1 MIVKFFLIVWLGEL
15 ALLAAFLLIP
25 DRGRWKRPAAG
36 VLLAA
41 ALFFCGAVGFF
52 ILREKFFSMPRHRE
66 ACDRAAQ
73 LIREGRRDAL
83 AEALR
88 RDWYAEYHGRSL
100 DQITQAFSDA
110 VRKAEGEGGR

>member
-25 DRGRWKRPAAG
+25 DRGRWKQPVAA

-41 ALFFCGAVGFF
+41 VLFFGGTVCFF
-52 ILREKFFSMPRHRE
+52 LFREQFFSRPRHRE

-83 AEALR
+83 AEAIR
-88 RDWYAEYHGRSL
+88 RDWYTEYHGSSL
-100 DQITQAFSDA
+100 DQISKALYDA
-110 VRKAEGEGGR
+110 VRKADGGR